1 MPKIDKE
8 PITQS
13 QSIMTGTHYGGRT
26 LQQLVFHATKV
37 IAVNEVNKYGK
48 PIAGRYSVISV
59 PTTK

>member
-13 QSIMTGTHYGGRT
+13 QSIMTGTHYGGST

-37 IAVNEVNKYGK
+37 IAVHEVNKYGK
-48 PIAGRYSVISV
+48 PIVGR
-59 PTTK
+59 